1 MSGVLAELALVAL
14 LVGML
19 VASVWDILQR
29 EVPDGC
35 WQVMGIVGAGLGA
48 VLLSSNSS
56 ALGLVLWLLVGGL
69 AVEHF
74 FDWETPLHR
83 RSQLAGRW
91 IELSAFVACVVAVAV
106 AIGLY
111 GLSARGVP
119 DAVVATLAVVV
130 IARALYE
137 VGALWGAADAR
148 ALMAMSVLVPLS
160 PATLLVLPAPAQQFA
175 DVVPF
180 ALNALINGLV
190 LVVIA
195 VPVTIAVLNLR
206 RKEFSARDGFVSYTI
221 PVGDLAR
228 RYVWVR
234 ERRERRAET
243 AERAMTSEE
252 DRQGRSV
259 AARELAAR
267 GVDRVRVTPQIPLVA
282 FLAAGALLAWVAGNL
297 LANLFALR

>member
-19 VASVWDILQR
+19 VASVWDILRR

-48 VLLSSNSS
+48 VLLASNSS
-56 ALGLVLWLLVGGL
+56 PLGLVLWLAVVGL

-83 RSQLAGRW
+83 RSQHAGRW

-106 AIGLY
+106 AIWLY

-119 DAVVATLAVVV
+119 GAVVATLAVVV

-160 PATLLVLPAPAQQFA
+160 PATLLVLPAAAQQFA

-180 ALNALINGLV
+180 ALNALVNGLV
-190 LVVIA
+190 LVAIA
-195 VPVTIAVLNLR
+195 VPVTIAALNLR

-234 ERRERRAET
+234 ERSERGTGT
-243 AERAMTSEE
+243 AEGAMTAEE
-252 DRQGRSV
+252 DRQVRSD

-267 GVDRVRVTPQIPLVA
+267 GLDRVRVTPQVPLVA

-297 LANLFALR
+297 VANLFALR

>member
-1 MSGVLAELALVAL
+1 MSGVLAELALAAL
-14 LVGML
+14 LAGML
-19 VASVWDILQR
+19 VASIWDILRR

-35 WQVMGIVGAGLGA
+35 WQVMGIVGAVLGA

-56 ALGLVLWLLVGGL
+56 PLGLVLWLLVAGL

-74 FDWETPLHR
+74 FDWETPLRR
-83 RSQLAGRW
+83 RSQNAARW
-91 IELSAFVACVVAVAV
+91 IELSAFVACVVAVVV
-106 AIGLY
+106 AISLH

-119 DAVVATLAVVV
+119 DAVVAALAVVV

-137 VGALWGAADAR
+137 VGALGGAADAR

-160 PATLLVLPAPAQQFA
+160 PATLLVLPAAAQQFA

-180 ALNALINGLV
+180 ALNALVNGLV
-190 LVVIA
+190 LVAIT
-195 VPVTIAVLNLR
+195 VPITIAALNLR
-206 RKEFSARDGFVSYTI
+206 HKEFSARDGFVSYTI

-234 ERRERRAET
+234 ERSERGIGRAEG
-243 AERAMTSEE
+243 AMTEEE
-252 DRQGRSV
+252 DRQVRSG

-267 GVDRVRVTPQIPLVA
+267 GLDRVRVTPQIPLVA

-297 LANLFALR
+297 VANLFALR